1 LVALLTGDDAAVPNS
16 QTQQIRKTLTAS
28 LLTNNH
34 NIMTIDNLDLKE
46 KEIYKKVV
54 ELNTRK
60 STNDLKDEFE
70 KIHESYRQIH
80 RQYAEFA
87 SNDIESLKRGLFI
100 QWFAMVEPIFLS
112 GISNLDSESEIK
124 IIAVLNELLE
134 NKTLDEEMKFML
146 THYTHSNWDWVLKRF
161 ENYDGIKKFIEQ
173 RQDND
178 IPERI
183 DSREMENRGRMGLY
197 WKSFSKNILTTDRKA
212 SS

>member
-1 LVALLTGDDAAVPNS
+1 
-16 QTQQIRKTLTAS
+16 
-28 LLTNNH
+28 
-34 NIMTIDNLDLKE
+34 MTIDNLDLKE